1 MNKRGKEG
9 YWGKVILQNVPL
21 KNSSFCSHGNF
32 FIKFILANNAIHKKK
47 IYLRA
52 LIKWKSQHTAFYI
65 LKIIAPGS

>member
-47 IYLRA
+47 
-52 LIKWKSQHTAFYI
+52 ST
-65 LKIIAPGS
+65 